1 MLAGKITA
9 EDEEDILGELD
20 AIVSELT
27 ESVVVKLP
35 SVPETTPAAIEN
47 EEEEELQVET
57 RSPEAIAL

>member
-1 MLAGKITA
+1 M
-9 EDEEDILGELD
+9 
-20 AIVSELT
+20 SELT